1 MIEYIR
7 GEVAELT
14 PAMAVLEAAGVGYA
28 LGISLN
34 TYTALQAR
42 KKPNCSFTKCL
53 SRVVATTLT
62 RCMALQPDRNA
73 NSIAC
78 SSPFREWAAT
88 RHA

>member
-34 TYTALQAR
+34 TYTALQG
-42 KKPNCSFTKCL
+42 KKEAGDSDGEHTDE
-53 SRVVATTLT
+53 R
-62 RCMALQPDRNA
+62 RCMALPPDRNA